1 MLRFS
6 RFASLASLS
15 LVLVLSAPALAD
27 QRGHD
32 APHAEAPAAGAHVD
46 PHGDHG
52 HGDHG
57 HGDHGAV
64 KAEGHAEHGS
74 GHDHAPTFDDINWAY
89 GFLGEKEGEEPSLL
103 WRPKG
108 MPVPFGAL
116 ALNAA
121 ILYFLLFKFGRKPIG
136 DALKA
141 RKLGIMKGMEDAA
154 KMKAEAEA
162 SLAKYQKKLDEI
174 DSEVARIKSE
184 AKEQSEA
191 ERVRILSEAK
201 ERRTRMERDARTL
214 VEQELKAAR
223 ETLTRDTVRAAV
235 KSAEATLTAKV
246 GDADQQ
252 RLGDEFLA
260 SIKASGAVLR
270 GRL

>member
-1 MLRFS
+1 MKRF
-6 RFASLASLS
+6 FGPLGLALSLAISS
-15 LVLVLSAPALAD
+15 SALAD
-27 QRGHD
+27 DHGQD
-32 APHAEAPAAGAHVD
+32 AAAHAEAPAVGAHVD
-46 PHGDHG
+46 PHAPAG
-52 HGDHG
+52 
-57 HGDHGAV
+57 
-64 KAEGHAEHGS
+64 EHAEHGG
-74 GHDHAPTFDDINWAY
+74 GHDEHAPTFEDINWAY

-121 ILYFLLFKFGRKPIG
+121 ILYFLLFKFGKKPIS
-136 DALKA
+136 DALKS

-154 KMKAEAEA
+154 KVKAEAEA

-174 DSEVARIKSE
+174 DEEVARIKRE
-184 AKEQSEA
+184 MKESGEA
-191 ERVRILSEAK
+191 ESARILSEAK

-223 ETLTRDTVRAAV
+223 EALLRDTVRAAV
-235 KSAEATLTAKV
+235 KSAEVTLTAKI
-246 GDADQQ
+246 GDSDQQ

-260 SIKASGAVLR
+260 SVKASGAALR

>member
-1 MLRFS
+1 MSRLPRWLALAGLGFALSFS
-6 RFASLASLS
+6 GSLS
-15 LVLVLSAPALAD
+15 AEPDAH
-27 QRGHD
+27 GHD
-32 APHAEAPAAGAHVD
+32 AADHAEAPAAGAHVD
-46 PHGDHG
+46 AHAP
-52 HGDHG
+52 
-57 HGDHGAV
+57 
-64 KAEGHAEHGS
+64 EGEHGG
-74 GHDHAPTFDDINWAY
+74 GHDEHAPSFDDINWAY

-121 ILYFLLFKFGRKPIG
+121 ILYLLLFKFGKKPISE
-136 DALKA
+136 ALKA

-154 KMKAEAEA
+154 KVKAEAEA

-174 DSEVARIKSE
+174 DEEVARIRREMKE
-184 AKEQSEA
+184 AGEA
-191 ERVRILSEAK
+191 ESARILSEAK
-201 ERRTRMERDARTL
+201 ERRARMERDAHTL

-223 ETLTRDTVRAAV
+223 ESLLRDTVRSAV
-235 KSAEATLTAKV
+235 KSAELTLTARI
-246 GDADQQ
+246 GESDQQ

-260 SIKASGAVLR
+260 SIKASGAALR

>member
-1 MLRFS
+1 MKGIVHIAAL
-6 RFASLASLS
+6 AVALSLAGT
-15 LVLVLSAPALAD
+15 ARAEGDAHAD
-27 QRGHD
+27 AQADTHATGSHGEHESPHGEGH
-32 APHAEAPAAGAHVD
+32 EGAH
-46 PHGDHG
+46 G
-52 HGDHG
+52 
-57 HGDHGAV
+57 
-64 KAEGHAEHGS
+64 
-74 GHDHAPTFDDINWAY
+74 HAPTFDDINWFY
-89 GFLGEKEGEEPSLL
+89 GFLGEKEGEEPGLL

-121 ILYFLLFKFGRKPIG
+121 ILYWLLIKFGKKPIG

-174 DSEVARIKSE
+174 DEEVARIKREMKE
-184 AKEQSEA
+184 AGEA
-191 ERVRILSEAK
+191 ESARILSEAK
-201 ERRTRMERDARTL
+201 ERRARMERDARTL

-223 ETLTRDTVRAAV
+223 EGLLRDTVRAAV
-235 KSAEATLTAKV
+235 RSAEATLTAKI
-246 GDADQQ
+246 DASDQQ

-260 SIKASGAVLR
+260 SIKASATALR

>member
-1 MLRFS
+1 MS
-6 RFASLASLS
+6 RISKFASLAGLGLA
-15 LVLVLSAPALAD
+15 LVVAAPALAD
-27 QRGHD
+27 EHGHD
-32 APHAEAPAAGAHVD
+32 APPHAEAPAAGAHVD
-46 PHGDHG
+46 AHGEHADGHAAHGD
-52 HGDHG
+52 
-57 HGDHGAV
+57 
-64 KAEGHAEHGS
+64 EHT
-74 GHDHAPTFDDINWAY
+74 PTFDDINWAY

-121 ILYFLLFKFGRKPIG
+121 ILYFLLFKFGRKPIS
-136 DALKA
+136 DALRA

-174 DSEVARIKSE
+174 DSEVARIKRE
-184 AKEQSEA
+184 AKEQGEA
-191 ERVRILSEAK
+191 ESARILSEAK
-201 ERRTRMERDARTL
+201 ERRLRMERDARL
-214 VEQELKAAR
+214 LIEQELKAAR

-235 KSAEATLTAKV
+235 KSAEGILSAKV

-260 SIKASGAVLR
+260 SIKASGSVLR